1 MIAAPDI
8 ANMTHVDAAIAG
20 QRRRAMIWTVGKST
34 FWGGLG
40 LGALAFGALFGASF
54 LLEPKII
61 KVPELIEVPTV
72 YETTKLIEVPKIVEV
87 PKMVAGGKL
96 FDPPKPQPPTPP
108 PAKVAD
114 APPQDGFIAQCER
127 LGYTAQECIARYVS
141 GGQGTAT
148 LPPSKLV
155 EKPWNELTDKHYE
168 GIITSVTDDD
178 VCFDS
183 GVCTQ
188 AGVVDA
194 NGKAVLDA
202 SGHTIIDKT
211 ASSLPMRP
219 WIGYSVYSAKDP
231 KDPEHLTNYWIADNG
246 TLIKFHAAPRTAANR
261 IDSVTLSTDD
271 GGASLHLDVGLGAS
285 TYSFLLDTGATDL
298 TVTEKVAAQLVADG
312 HAAYGHEET
321 VTLADGTSHVEPT
334 LMVDTATVGTHQV
347 SNVHVLVV
355 PNSAP
360 MLLGMD
366 VLNQIGRFSVDVPH
380 LQLTF
385 G

>member
-8 ANMTHVDAAIAG
+8 VNMTHVDAAIAG

-40 LGALAFGALFGASF
+40 LGALAFVALFGAS
-54 LLEPKII
+54 LLLQPKII
-61 KVPELIEVPTV
+61 KVPELIEVP
-72 YETTKLIEVPKIVEV
+72 KIVEV
-87 PKMVAGGKL
+87 PKIIAGGKL
-96 FDPPKPQPPTPP
+96 VDPPTPQAPTPP

-127 LGYTAQECIARYVS
+127 LGYTAQECMARYVS
-141 GGQGTAT
+141 GGPGTAT

-168 GIITSVTDDD
+168 GIITSVTDDN

-211 ASSLPMRP
+211 VSSLPMRP

-246 TLIKFHAAPRTAANR
+246 TLIKLHAAPRTAAGR
-261 IDSVTLSTDD
+261 IDSVTLQSDD

-285 TYSFLLDTGATDL
+285 TYSFQLDTGATDP

-312 HAAYGHEET
+312 HAVYGREET
-321 VTLADGTSHVEPT
+321 VTLADGTNHIEPT
-334 LMVDTATVGTHQV
+334 LEVGTVTAGAHRV
-347 SNVHVLVV
+347 SNVHALVV

-360 MLLGMD
+360 MLLGMG
-366 VLNQIGRFSVDVPH
+366 VLNRIGRFTVDAPNR
-380 LQLTF
+380 QLIF
-385 G
+385 EGAGS